1 MTKYLVKIVPKNSDE
16 QALLMTPDQYD
27 SLLKSLKT
35 NEIKFSTMSSEF
47 HWMKKGEEWSIPL
60 YVVFLE
66 NYPSEYLK
74 EFENGK
80 TVVFEDS

>member
-1 MTKYLVKIVPKNSDE
+1 MTKYLVKIVPKNDE
-16 QALLMTPDQYD
+16 EKALLMTPDQYNF
-27 SLLKSLKT
+27 LINNLNT
-35 NEIKFSTMSSEF
+35 NEIRFSTMSSEF
-47 HWMKKGEEWSIPL
+47 HWMKKGEEWAIPL

-66 NYPSEYLK
+66 TYPSEYLK